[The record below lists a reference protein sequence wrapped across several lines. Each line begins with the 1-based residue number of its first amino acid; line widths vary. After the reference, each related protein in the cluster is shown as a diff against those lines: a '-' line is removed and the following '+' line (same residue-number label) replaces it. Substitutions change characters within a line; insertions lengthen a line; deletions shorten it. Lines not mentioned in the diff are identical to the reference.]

1 MKFPLAF
8 VDLETTGATALSDR
22 ITEVGIVEVSED
34 GVSEWSCLVN
44 PQTRIS
50 DFIVHLT
57 GISNEMVADAPR
69 FAEIAEELLS
79 RLQGRLFIAHN
90 ARFDYG
96 FLKAEFKRAGI
107 AFRAPVLCTVKL
119 SRRLYPQHARHN
131 LDALIQRHGL
141 DVTQRHR
148 ALGDA
153 RLIHQFWRKVQV
165 EHPTPVIEAAVQALS
180 ARPSL
185 PSHLDAALVDDLPQG
200 HGVYLF
206 YGENDLP
213 LYIGKSL
220 NLKKRV
226 LSHFAAD
233 HSAAK
238 EMELAQQVRRIECR
252 TTHGEIG
259 SLLLES
265 RLVKQLRPTHNRRLR
280 ASSAYCAWHLQAAPG
295 QALTLALIP
304 AHAILADQLGALYG
318 FFKSERA
325 AKTALREVA
334 EEHGLCHGVLG
345 LEKLAPGKPCFAA
358 QVGLC
363 RGACIG
369 AQSTRSHNGRLLSA
383 LAVHKLAAWP
393 YDSAV
398 GVREGPQLHVMDR
411 WRHLGT
417 VQDESEL
424 HELLGGAHAGQ
435 GIDVDVYKILR
446 RLLPRSQPIR
456 LGRLGLLAASRVVE
470 DAPGLDLDA

>member
-1 MKFPLAF
+1 MKLPLAF
-8 VDLETTGATALSDR
+8 IDLETTGATALSDR
-22 ITEVGIVEVSED
+22 VTEVGIVEVSQT

-69 FAEIAEELLS
+69 FAEIAEDLLS
-79 RLQGRLFIAHN
+79 RLQGRLLVAHN

-96 FLKAEFKRAGI
+96 FLKAEFKRLGI
-107 AFRAPVLCTVKL
+107 DFRAPVLCTVKL

-131 LDALIQRHGL
+131 LDTLILRHGL

-153 RLIHQFWRKVQV
+153 RLIHQFWRKLHD
-165 EHPTPVIEAAVQALS
+165 EHPAPAIEAAVQALS

-185 PSHLDAALVDDLPQG
+185 PSHLDPSLVDDLPQG

-206 YGENDLP
+206 YGENSLP

-233 HSAAK
+233 HRAAK
-238 EMELAQQVRRIECR
+238 EMDLTQQVRRIEWR
-252 TTHGEIG
+252 TTHGELG

-265 RLVKQLRPTHNRRLR
+265 KLVKQLRPTHNRHLR
-280 ASSAYCAWHLQAAPG
+280 ISSAYCAWHLQEGGPG
-295 QALTLALIP
+295 QALQASLIP
-304 AHAILADQLGALYG
+304 AHATLPGQEGALYG
-318 FFKSERA
+318 FFKSQRA
-325 AKTALREVA
+325 AKTALRELA
-334 EEHGLCHGVLG
+334 EEHGLCQGLLG

-363 RGACIG
+363 QGACIG
-369 AQSTRSHNGRLLSA
+369 AQSPRSHNARLLAA
-383 LAVHKLAAWP
+383 LAAHRLDAWP
-393 YDSAV
+393 YPGPV
-398 GVREGPQLHVMDR
+398 GVREGPQLHVFER

-417 VQDESEL
+417 ALNEAEL
-424 HELLGGAHAGQ
+424 DELLDSNQAGT

-446 RLLPRSQPIR
+446 RLLPRAQALPLARADQPPPT
-456 LGRLGLLAASRVVE
+456 A
-470 DAPGLDLDA
+470 

>member
-1 MKFPLAF
+1 MKLPLAF

-22 ITEVGIVEVSED
+22 VTEVGIVEVSSE

-57 GISNEMVADAPR
+57 GISNEMVAGAPR
-69 FAEIAEELLS
+69 FADIAQDLLS

-107 AFRAPVLCTVKL
+107 DFRAPVLCTVRL
-119 SRRLYPQHARHN
+119 SRRLYPEHARHN
-131 LDALIQRHGL
+131 LDTLILRHGL

-153 RLIHQFWRKVQV
+153 RLIHQFWRKLHG
-165 EHPTPVIEAAVQALS
+165 EHAAPVIEAAVQAIS

-185 PSHLDAALVDDLPQG
+185 PNHLDPGLVDELPQG

-206 YGENDLP
+206 YGENNLP

-220 NLKKRV
+220 NLRKRV

-233 HSAAK
+233 HRAAK
-238 EMELAQQVRRIECR
+238 EMELSQQVRRIEWR
-252 TTHGEIG
+252 STHGELG

-265 RLVKQLRPTHNRRLR
+265 ALVKQLRPTHNRRLR
-280 ASSAYCAWHLQAAPG
+280 ASSAYCAWQLQGATG
-295 QALTLALIP
+295 QALHMGLI
-304 AHAILADQLGALYG
+304 AAQAIESGQEDALYG

-325 AKTALREVA
+325 AKTALRELA
-334 EEHGLCHGVLG
+334 QEHGLCHGLLG

-363 RGACIG
+363 QGACIG
-369 AQSTRSHNGRLLSA
+369 AQSARSHHARLLAA
-383 LAVHKLAAWP
+383 LAPHKIKEWP
-393 YDSAV
+393 YRGPV
-398 GVREGPQLHVMDR
+398 GVREGPELHLIDH
-411 WRHLGT
+411 WRHVGT
-417 VQDESEL
+417 ARDESEL
-424 HELLGGAHAGQ
+424 NELLLSNQVSA

-446 RLLPRSQPIR
+446 RLLPRAQTLPLTR
-456 LGRLGLLAASRVVE
+456 
-470 DAPGLDLDA
+470 PGTR